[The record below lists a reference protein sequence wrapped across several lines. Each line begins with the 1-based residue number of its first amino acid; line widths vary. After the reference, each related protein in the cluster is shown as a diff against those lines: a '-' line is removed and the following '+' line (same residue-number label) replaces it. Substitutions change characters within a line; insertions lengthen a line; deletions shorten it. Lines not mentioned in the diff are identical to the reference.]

1 MSKTPK
7 KIQKEMALIY
17 EKTWNDL
24 VASLSPYKR
33 RIIIEKFDVV
43 DGHHVYHCR
52 TDREIAASVT
62 KEARMRADAI
72 IDAKFSGKF

>member
-1 MSKTPK
+1 MSEVPK

-17 EKTWNDL
+17 EKTWNDT
-24 VASLSPYKR
+24 VASLSPFKR
-33 RIIIEKFDVV
+33 KIIIEGFTVI

-52 TDREIAASVT
+52 MDREIAASVV
-62 KEARMRADAI
+62 KEARLRADEI